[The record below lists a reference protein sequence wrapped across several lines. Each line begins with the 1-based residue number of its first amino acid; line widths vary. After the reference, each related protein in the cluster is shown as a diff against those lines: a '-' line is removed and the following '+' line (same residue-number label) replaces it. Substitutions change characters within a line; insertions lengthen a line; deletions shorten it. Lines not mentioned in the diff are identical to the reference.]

1 MRHSDHL
8 TGRHSSRNA
17 SGNATIFNAYCAT
30 TLQFLFLTP
39 LIIAEEFS
47 RWTESSRRIDLLGID
62 RDANLVVIE
71 LKRTSDGGQRELQA
85 LRYAA
90 MISTLT
96 FDEAVETFE
105 KYLIQYGREE
115 VARQVLL
122 DHLGWDTSEDPSFSQ
137 RVRIV
142 LASMDFDKEITST
155 VLWLNGVYD
164 LDIRCIRIKPYR
176 LAEHFLVDIQ
186 QIVPLPEATEYQV
199 RIQRKVQVAPIS
211 GTTTRMNNR
220 DMTKYDVTI
229 NGGTNRQLAKGRA
242 LLLVVKYFC
251 SRGVTP
257 ETNRCNS
264 ELANQ

>member
-122 DHLGWDTSEDPSFSQ
+122 DHLGWDTSEDPSF
-137 RVRIV
+137 RGR
-142 LASMDFDKEITST
+142 FIT
-155 VLWLNGVYD
+155 
-164 LDIRCIRIKPYR
+164 P
-176 LAEHFLVDIQ
+176 
-186 QIVPLPEATEYQV
+186 
-199 RIQRKVQVAPIS
+199 
-211 GTTTRMNNR
+211 
-220 DMTKYDVTI
+220 
-229 NGGTNRQLAKGRA
+229 
-242 LLLVVKYFC
+242 
-251 SRGVTP
+251 
-257 ETNRCNS
+257 
-264 ELANQ
+264 